1 MYNHIVI
8 NMKENEKY
16 IVKITDQDSFGRGI
30 TRINNIVVFI
40 DNALIGDT
48 VEIIITKVKKRYSE
62 GKILRIIKESK
73 ERITYE
79 CPYYDKCGGCNI
91 GHQSYEYQLNFKKK
105 KVTSAIERISKINT
119 KILDVVPSN
128 RFNYR
133 NKAILRLNNNNIG
146 FYKEET
152 NEIISIDK
160 CLICNDKINDIIKY
174 ISNYIKNNKH
184 SIKEIFIRAD
194 KEVMISFDA
203 INLDDTLINNL
214 TNTISI
220 DSIYLNNKLIY
231 GKENI
236 NIKLLGLDF
245 IVSKDSFFQVNKSQ
259 TERLY
264 SKIVEYISDTKNNVI
279 LDLYC
284 GVGTISCLLSKYS
297 KKVIGIEVVKDAID
311 NANKNKDL
319 NNINNIEFICNRV
332 ENVIKDINDKIDIVV
347 LDPPRSGSDTTT
359 LNTIKELN
367 PKKIIYVSCNPETLA
382 RDIDILKDKYYVEEI
397 TPFDMFPNTYHVEC
411 IALMTK
417 VE

>member
-1 MYNHIVI
+1 
-8 NMKENEKY
+8 MKENEKY